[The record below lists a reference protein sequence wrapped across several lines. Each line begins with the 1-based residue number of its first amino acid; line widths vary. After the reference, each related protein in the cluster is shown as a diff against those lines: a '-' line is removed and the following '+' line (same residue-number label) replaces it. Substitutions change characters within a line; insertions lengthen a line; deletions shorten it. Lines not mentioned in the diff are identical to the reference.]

1 MPKGGPKGVT
11 PGSEVGTGDLK
22 NYETEATSG
31 ESSPTQL
38 IPRGGDNQDE
48 TLHNGLPTTSQEQ

>member
-1 MPKGGPKGVT
+1 MPKGGTEGVT
-11 PGSEVGTGDLK
+11 PVSEVGTGELT
-22 NYETEATSG
+22 NYETEETSG

-48 TLHNGLPTTSQEQ
+48 TLLNGLTTTSQEK